1 MTDYHYTVD
10 SLMAA
15 RDAAQNHHAFRNG
28 GAIKTRPLTHAERQ
42 AFEATMA
49 GDTKGFKAFFIHPN
63 EEEHGIMAQDTQAA
77 PIPND
82 GPSMHDLAVEVI
94 QERKQVGL
102 DEYGTLLQ
110 TKNGRDFLTD
120 SIEEVADQLVYL
132 LGAREEY
139 REAKAEVQEKDRV
152 IGRLKNDVV
161 DLTNDIRTLQIDL
174 EYTQSAHAS
183 TEESGERAKAQYKR
197 ELSEYFDLVASLRAE
212 LRTERGRD
220 LAMEVTELRTLTEEL
235 KSERNV
241 LRGANGR
248 QATRLNE
255 LRREIEDLKSTPV
268 DYQIGVPL
276 EVHAKAKEDLKCAE
290 TAVQNLNVAVGRLNA
305 HIMKCNANHTARMNR
320 IRLLEQTINEANKDK
335 NALFVLKPYDT
346 RVEQK

>member
-1 MTDYHYTVD
+1 MREKPYTID
-10 SLMAA
+10 SLIAA
-15 RDAAQNHHAFRNG
+15 QDAAKHYHAFRNG
-28 GAIKTRPLTHAERQ
+28 GAIKTRPLTYAERQ
-42 AFEATMA
+42 SFEDAMA
-49 GDTKGFKAFFIHPN
+49 GNTKGFSKFVIHTT

-139 REAKAEVQEKDRV
+139 REAKAEVKEKDRV
-152 IGRLKNDVV
+152 IGVLKNDVV
-161 DLTNDIRTLQIDL
+161 DLTNDIRTLRTDL
-174 EYTQSAHAS
+174 EYTQLAHAQ
-183 TEESGERAKAQYKR
+183 TESCGDKEIDR
-197 ELSEYFDLVASLRAE
+197 LNTVI
-212 LRTERGRD
+212 
-220 LAMEVTELRTLTEEL
+220 EEL
-235 KSERNV
+235 KSERNL

-248 QATRLNE
+248 QAERLRE
-255 LRREIEDLKSTPV
+255 AGKAIRDLRDEASGLREALAARVQEVEDLKSTPV
-268 DYQIGVPL
+268 DYQIGVPP
-276 EVHAKAKEDLKCAE
+276 EEHAKVKEDLKHTEA
-290 TAVQNLNVAVGRLNA
+290 AMQNLNVAVGRLNA
-305 HIMKCNANHTARMNR
+305 HIMKCNVNLTSRMNR
-320 IRLLEQTINEANKDK
+320 IRLLEQTIDEANKDK

-346 RVEQK
+346 LAEEK